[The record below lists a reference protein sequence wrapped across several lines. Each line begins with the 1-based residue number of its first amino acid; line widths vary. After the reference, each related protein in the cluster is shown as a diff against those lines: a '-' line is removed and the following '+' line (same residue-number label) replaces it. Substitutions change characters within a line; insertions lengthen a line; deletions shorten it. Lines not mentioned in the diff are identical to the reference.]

1 MLDLISRGGV
11 FMYPIVLCSIA
22 ACGVFL
28 KRMWALR
35 RSRVIPPDF
44 MEHIETL
51 LQKNKIPEA
60 VFLCKG
66 YSAPIAKVFL
76 SGLKKWQG
84 GFWLVKEAVEE
95 RGSREARILEKN
107 VGILSTIA
115 NLSPLLG
122 LLGTVSGMI
131 KIFNALSL
139 QATAATAPLAAGIA
153 EALITT
159 AAGLCV
165 AIPALV
171 CYRFLRERVNSII
184 SDMEE
189 SSIKIVELI
198 ERHQPTGKII
208 AGAGGTGNH
217 RADCHEV

>member
-1 MLDLISRGGV
+1 MLDLISRGGF
-11 FMYPIVLCSIA
+11 FMYPILLCSVA
-22 ACGVFL
+22 AVGVFL
-28 KRMWALR
+28 ERMWALR

-44 MEHIETL
+44 MEHIEAL
-51 LQKNKIPEA
+51 LRKDKIPEA

-76 SGLKKWQG
+76 AGLKKWQG

-95 RGSREARILEKN
+95 RGSREARALEKN

-131 KIFNALSL
+131 KVFNALSI
-139 QATAATAPLAAGIA
+139 QVTATAAPLAAGIA

-165 AIPALV
+165 AIPTLV

-198 ERHQPTGKII
+198 EHHEASRKII
-208 AGAGGTGNH
+208 SGIT
-217 RADCHEV
+217 EVCNLRDQSD